1 MGVLRSCSNSDR
13 ANMLA
18 VINLAAERY
27 RGAIP
32 ADRWHVPYMP
42 ATELAREIAS
52 GVAFHGYFE
61 EDRLLGVMGI
71 QPVADV
77 HLIRHAYVQPEAQG
91 QGIGGR
97 LLQHFVDGCPT
108 RMLVGTWTAATWA
121 IGFYQRHGFVQVDA
135 ARVPELLGRYWNVP
149 VRQVETS
156 VVLSRAPA

>member
-1 MGVLRSCSNSDR
+1 MGVLRPCSNSDR
-13 ANMLA
+13 ANVLA

-32 ADRWHVPYMP
+32 ADRWRVPYMP
-42 ATELAREIAS
+42 AAELAREIAA

-61 EDRLLGVMGI
+61 GERLLGVMGI

-91 QGIGGR
+91 RGIGGR
-97 LLQHFVDGCPT
+97 LLQHFVDHCPT
-108 RMLVGTWTAATWA
+108 RMLVGTWAAATWA
-121 IGFYQRHGFVQVDA
+121 IGFYQRHGFVRVDA
-135 ARVPELLGRYWNVP
+135 ARTPELLGRYWNIP
-149 VRQVETS
+149 ARQVETS